1 MVPVKEEWVWLRLT
15 ATDKAGNTATD
26 IIQVEVPTTIETQRG
41 GTIRLDDQQA
51 HLYFPPRTLAQ
62 DEIAVVNALTE
73 VNIELPVRR
82 ISPVYDFAPTTLI
95 VSNRPP

>member
-1 MVPVKEEWVWLRLT
+1 MEGPT
-15 ATDKAGNTATD
+15 A
-26 IIQVEVPTTIETQRG
+26 IETRRG
-41 GTIRLDDQQA
+41 DVIRLDDQQA

-82 ISPVYDFAPTTLI
+82 ISPVYDFAPTTLRLNSI
-95 VSNRPP
+95 KPATLTISYDLS